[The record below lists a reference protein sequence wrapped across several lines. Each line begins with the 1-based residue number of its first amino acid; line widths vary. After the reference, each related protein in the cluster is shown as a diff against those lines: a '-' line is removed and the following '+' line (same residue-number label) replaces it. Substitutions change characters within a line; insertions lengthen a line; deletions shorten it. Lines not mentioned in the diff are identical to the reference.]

1 MAAAFSNKLAGGRTV
16 RASIR
21 RFRKIEDHSMARLLD

>member
-21 RFRKIEDHSMARLLD
+21 RFRKIEDHLRTRLLD